1 MESHLRAGIAVFNA
15 GAFHAAHDAWEDRW
29 LELESGTDDE
39 RFLPGLIQYTAA
51 VHHAHHRNWGGA
63 TGVAG
68 SAGEYL
74 SGLPG
79 EYRGVNVGTI
89 REYLSALAADPEV
102 IERRRAPPLTH
113 EGSVVTPS
121 DLGFDATAVAAEC
134 LAEKHGDEELIER
147 AVEFARKDLDGTEP
161 LRGETDTPFV
171 PLLFDYVREPE
182 NRGIIVQR
190 LGSHVDRRA
199 AREEDV
205 AGLFEE
211 RE

>member
-1 MESHLRAGIAVFNA
+1 METHLRAGMAVFNA

-39 RFLPGLIQYTAA
+39 RFLHGLIQYTAA
-51 VHHAHHRNWGGA
+51 VYHAYNRNWGGA
-63 TGVAG
+63 TGLAG

-79 EYRGVNVGTI
+79 EFRGVNVGPI
-89 REYLSALAADPEV
+89 RWYLSVLAADPEV
-102 IERRRAPPLTH
+102 IERRRAPSLTLD
-113 EGSVVTPS
+113 GSAVTAT
-121 DLGFDATAVAAEC
+121 DLDFEATAIAAEC

-147 AVEFARKDLDGTEP
+147 GVEFARKDLDGTEP

-171 PLLFDYVREPE
+171 PLVFDYVREPE
-182 NRGIIVQR
+182 NRAIIVQR
-190 LGSHVDRRA
+190 LESHVDRRV

>member
-29 LELESGTDDE
+29 LELETGTDDE
-39 RFLPGLIQYTAA
+39 RFLHGLIQYTAA
-51 VHHAHHRNWGGA
+51 VFHAHNRNWGGA
-63 TGVAG
+63 TGLAG

-74 SGLPG
+74 SGLPR
-79 EYRGVNVGTI
+79 EYRGVNVGPI
-89 REYLSALAADPEV
+89 REYLSVLTADPEV
-102 IERRRAPPLTH
+102 IERVRAPSLTH
-113 EGSVVTPS
+113 EGRTVTLS
-121 DLGFDATAVAAEC
+121 DLRFEATAIAAEC
-134 LAEKHGDEELIER
+134 IAEEHEQEELIEQ
-147 AVEFARKDLDGTEP
+147 AVEFASSDLDGTEP

-171 PLLFDYVREPE
+171 PLVFDYVREPE
-182 NRGIIVQR
+182 NRAIIVQR
-190 LGSHVDRRA
+190 LGEHVERRV

>member
-29 LELESGTDDE
+29 LELDTGTDDE
-39 RFLPGLIQYTAA
+39 RFLHGLIQYTAA
-51 VHHAHHRNWGGA
+51 VYHAHNRNWGGA
-63 TGVAG
+63 TGLAG

-79 EYRGVNVGTI
+79 EFRGVNVGPI
-89 REYLSALAADPEV
+89 REYLSVLAADPEV
-102 IERRRAPPLTH
+102 IERRRAPSLTH
-113 EGSVVTPS
+113 G
-121 DLGFDATAVAAEC
+121 GRAVAATDLDFEATAIAAEC
-134 LAEKHGDEELIER
+134 IAEEHEQEELIEQ
-147 AVEFARKDLDGTEP
+147 AVEFASSDLDGTEP

-171 PLLFDYVREPE
+171 PLVFDYVREPE
-182 NRGIIVQR
+182 NRAIIVQR
-190 LGSHVDRRA
+190 LGEHVERRV